1 MSAHE
6 WIQRKLGGDSF
17 FKHPTSEHFLTEHG
31 VLAASVEHSGLSPRP
46 DAGSDLNTLARE
58 IMKVGRNPASATS
71 TTSSSTRS
79 SSTSKQHGDS
89 KGLQGCG
96 ARQVVTNVDKT
107 RGPRR
112 LAHAGS
118 LAMALATAWSAMA
131 TTSVP
136 IGGLPGTV
144 EDASREHGGKSS
156 FSTPPLSQSSSTT
169 TFQSGQSGRV
179 LLPSQSHGFGA
190 ELSGGPIADG
200 NDGLQGCQRNG
211 QSDQGTGS
219 TTSRSRSQE
228 SQSRRSSGSGRE
240 RTDWPSW
247 RIADTSQGPLEVGGI
262 GSRSSDRQDDRGSN
276 QAGCSTGGAEMA
288 RDNTPKKSGASS
300 SGLSVESPQRLLE
313 PKSLPAPESPT
324 TTTVDQPA
332 ILQEVNSLLANQ
344 EEKFQG
350 MLCQL
355 MSHIMTAQ
363 QISFQASQMPGSM
376 PMTGAHQHYIG
387 DGVNRDLPMPS
398 ALDQSSQQGYT
409 PEEIAQMNQDHREYL
424 KEIGSTGKGYLSD

>member
-118 LAMALATAWSAMA
+118 LAIWLLQRPGLRWLPPPYPSVGSPEQWRMQAESMVANRAFPRRHYHKAL
-131 TTSVP
+131 
-136 IGGLPGTV
+136 
-144 EDASREHGGKSS
+144 
-156 FSTPPLSQSSSTT
+156 STT
-169 TFQSGQSGRV
+169 TFQSGHNLAECCFLRNRMG
-179 LLPSQSHGFGA
+179 L
-190 ELSGGPIADG
+190 ELSFLEDPLLMGMMACRAAKGMGSRIKAH
-200 NDGLQGCQRNG
+200 
-211 QSDQGTGS
+211 GS

-228 SQSRRSSGSGRE
+228 SQSRRSSRGGRE

-247 RIADTSQGPLEVGGI
+247 RIADTSKGPLEVGGI

-276 QAGCSTGGAEMA
+276 QASCSTGGA
-288 RDNTPKKSGASS
+288 RDG
-300 SGLSVESPQRLLE
+300 QR
-313 PKSLPAPESPT
+313 
-324 TTTVDQPA
+324 
-332 ILQEVNSLLANQ
+332 
-344 EEKFQG
+344 
-350 MLCQL
+350 
-355 MSHIMTAQ
+355 
-363 QISFQASQMPGSM
+363 
-376 PMTGAHQHYIG
+376 QH
-387 DGVNRDLPMPS
+387 
-398 ALDQSSQQGYT
+398 A
-409 PEEIAQMNQDHREYL
+409 EEIRSKL
-424 KEIGSTGKGYLSD
+424 KWLGRGEPSKALGTKVSAGSRVPNNYNRRPAGHSAGSTVCWPIRRKSSKGCFLS